1 MARYFVWV
9 SIVFLAVA
17 GGGNRY
23 LPLDRETVAIV
34 NGILFFAFF
43 SFALARWKDSGDGRA
58 GLSRLTA
65 ALILF
70 FAWNVLGYFYTARA
84 VSMSLLAAQYAGTVL
99 LVLGLVL
106 YLRDEGRVREIFW
119 ALVPCADAAVL
130 FGLYQ
135 QWRPAILKTDPA
147 FYRLSVSSFFLHPNF
162 FPTYLIFFVPIAVRL
177 YQSENARALKILAGA
192 SFALILAGVGI
203 SGSPSGQMVAAAQ
216 TAIMGWYF
224 WRDKRTAEVK
234 TVAAGA
240 VLAFVC
246 YAGWAYFLH
255 TRWTPPGFPE
265 GQAPFSL
272 AMRPWIFGDLM
283 NRFLLWQV
291 AWEIFKDH
299 WLTGSGPWTFVALYL
314 EYEPRVASGIRLMNF
329 PDGNPYH
336 AHNLFVQT
344 ASDTGLIGLTL
355 FLCALFLF
363 YKKTLAL
370 VHDRNQPYRD
380 PVFFIAV
387 GISGYLAHNLVEYNF
402 APPAFH
408 NSLVL
413 LMLLADFYFRK
424 TAAGPRPACRWT
436 RWARLGWRMSAIEG
450 NPGLGHSLRGDPRP
464 AVLSGPRTFLISA
477 SALAAVCALVL
488 THSYLYDREMHLAKH
503 KSKNL
508 EEAELH
514 VQRAKFLCP
523 VCEDPYLFMA
533 VQALSNFKL
542 ENNPQF
548 LKRAEEEAQ
557 GALRLTDHCP
567 EALLV
572 LGDVRIFQGRLP
584 EARQFYRRAL
594 KLGPMKKAA
603 LQGLKIVDGLEKEKK
618 STESGEP

>member
-1 MARYFVWV
+1 MV

-84 VSMSLLAAQYAGTVL
+84 VSMPLLAAQYAGTVL

-119 ALVPCADAAVL
+119 ALVLCADAAVL

-177 YQSENARALKILAGA
+177 YLSENARALKILAGA

-203 SGSPSGQMVAAAQ
+203 SGSPSGQMAAAAQ

-234 TVAAGA
+234 TAAAGA

-363 YKKTLAL
+363 YKKALAL

-387 GISGYLAHNLVEYNF
+387 GISGYLAHNLIEYNF

-408 NSLVL
+408 NSFVL

-424 TAAGPRPACRWT
+424 TAAPRPA
-436 RWARLGWRMSAIEG
+436 A
-450 NPGLGHSLRGDPRP
+450 LRTPKNLL
-464 AVLSGPRTFLISA
+464 AA
-477 SALAAVCALVL
+477 ACALAAVCALVL
-488 THSYLYDREMHLAKH
+488 THSYLYGREMRLAKH
-503 KSKNL
+503 GSINL
-508 EEAELH
+508 EQAEAH
-514 VQRAKFLCP
+514 VRRAKFLCP
-523 VCEDPYLFMA
+523 VCEGPYLFLAFQM
-533 VQALSNFKL
+533 LSNFKL
-542 ENNPQF
+542 ANDPEF
-548 LKRAEEEAQ
+548 LKRAEEEAN

-567 EALLV
+567 EALLI

-584 EARQFYRRAL
+584 EARQYYRRAL
-594 KLGPMKKAA
+594 KLGLMKKTA
-603 LQGLKIVDGLEKEKK
+603 LKGLKIVDGLEKEKE